1 MIQLTKKLSAFW
13 ELICFAEISV
23 LSQFVIRFFHGPVI
37 SLALPIAL
45 KIQIYD
51 IQSQSQLQS
60 FLACVFLDV
69 SRLAK
74 NFIRIVLNLDF
85 FAELI
90 TAKRNRLIRL

>member
-1 MIQLTKKLSAFW
+1 M
-13 ELICFAEISV
+13 
-23 LSQFVIRFFHGPVI
+23 
-37 SLALPIAL
+37 
-45 KIQIYD
+45 QIYD